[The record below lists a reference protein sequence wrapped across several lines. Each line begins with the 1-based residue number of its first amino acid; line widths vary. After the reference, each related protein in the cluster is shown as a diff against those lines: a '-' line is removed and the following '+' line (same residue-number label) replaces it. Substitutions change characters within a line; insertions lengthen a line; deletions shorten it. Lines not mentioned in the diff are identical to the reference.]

1 MTLLSYFYKTKVT
14 KSSSSDLNKIKVI
27 PEDNSPDGHKA
38 SLDRTERDLYATK
51 KSFNEE
57 SKGATSRLFIILS
70 YHKSSFYII

>member
-14 KSSSSDLNKIKVI
+14 KSSDLNKIKVI

-57 SKGATSRLFIILS
+57 SKGATSMLFIIFDLTEKLFL
-70 YHKSSFYII
+70 YY